1 MTSNPIAARGGA
13 LLALA
18 AILVACSS
26 ETGGSGGG
34 GSSEPPPE
42 GRCYEDPISC
52 PDGTTCAFDDENGE
66 AMSCL
71 PAGSAGVGDE
81 CVNTAGTAECGE
93 RMACLHL
100 KASESGYCTPF
111 CGGSD
116 DCASD
121 EVCGKVSTDGGHSYY
136 ACIPG

>member
-1 MTSNPIAARGGA
+1 MTSTLIAARSTA
-13 LLALA
+13 LLAA
-18 AILVACSS
+18 VALVACSS

-71 PAGSAGVGDE
+71 PAGDAGLGDD
-81 CVNTAGTAECGE
+81 CVNTAGTAQCGE
-93 RMACLHL
+93 RLACLQL
-100 KASESGYCTPF
+100 SGSGSGYCTPF
-111 CGGSD
+111 CGGPD

-121 EVCGKVSTDGGHSYY
+121 ELCGNVTTEGGHSYY